1 MEALTIPQWTALGIF
16 VLSYGLI
23 ISNKVHRTIAA
34 VLGAILVALFVLTP
48 QQLLHYEN
56 WETLIF
62 VFGMMTII
70 ATMETS
76 GFFRWLGLHAAH
88 AVRLDPLKLFM
99 LFPFI
104 AGFLAAFVDSIT
116 VMLFMATLTLEV
128 AKRLDMDPLPLLLT
142 EIAAANIGG
151 SSTMVGDPPNVILGT
166 YFHLTFMDFVVSTGP
181 AALIGFVVS
190 TGLFILWYRQSIFT
204 RRRHLAQ
211 HPHLVESALQHLRP
225 QEAIADRHLFWVGL
239 FGFAYVVV
247 MLVLHHVTHMSVA
260 LVAITGA
267 ALMMFLGG
275 PLTKMPQVLKR
286 VDWDTILFFSCLFLI
301 VGAMEEVGLI
311 KLLADSFISGTGG
324 SFAVIVSIILW
335 FAAIASSVV
344 DNVPMAA
351 TMAPLLHHVSA
362 QAGLSLPPLIWA
374 AALGTDIGGNGTP
387 IGASANVVAVG
398 AYESATGK
406 RISWA
411 QYCASSYVIML
422 VTVLVLNAYLLLV
435 YR

>member
-1 MEALTIPQWTALGIF
+1 MAALTTPQWMALGIF

-23 ISNKVHRTIAA
+23 ISSKVHRTIAA
-34 VLGAILVALFVLTP
+34 VLGAILAALFVLTP
-48 QQLLHYEN
+48 AQLLQYEN

-70 ATMETS
+70 ATMEAS
-76 GFFRWLGLHAAH
+76 GFFHWLGLHAARL
-88 AVRLDPLKLFM
+88 VRLDPLKLFI

-116 VMLFMATLTLEV
+116 VMLFMATLTLAV
-128 AKRLDMDPLPLLLT
+128 AKLVDMEPLPLLLA
-142 EIAAANIGG
+142 EISAANIGG
-151 SSTMVGDPPNVILGT
+151 ASTMVGDPPNVILGT
-166 YFHLTFMDFVVSTGP
+166 HFHLTFMDFARNTGP
-181 AALIGFVVS
+181 AALLGFVVS
-190 TGLFILWYRQSIFT
+190 TGLFIVWYRQSIFA

-211 HPHLVESALQHLRP
+211 HPHLIDSALQHLRP
-225 QEAIADRHLFWVGL
+225 AEAIKDRHLFWVGL
-239 FGFAYVVV
+239 LGFAYVVT
-247 MLVLHHVTHMSVA
+247 MLVAHHLTHMSVA

-275 PLTKMPQVLKR
+275 PLTKMPNVMKK
-286 VDWDTILFFSCLFLI
+286 VDWDTILFFACLFLI
-301 VGAMEEVGLI
+301 VGAMDEVGLI
-311 KLLADSFISGTGG
+311 KLLADSFISSTGG
-324 SFAVIVSIILW
+324 NFAIILSIILW

-351 TMAPLLHHVSA
+351 TMAPLLRHLSDH
-362 QAGLSLPPLIWA
+362 AGLPLLPLVWS

-398 AYESATGK
+398 TYESATGK

-411 QYCASSYVIML
+411 AYCASSYTIMMI
-422 VTVLVLNAYLLLV
+422 TVLVLNAYLLLV